1 MEVKLQAVN
10 GEGKKKQKEKEKEIT
25 TKSGHITKL
34 KRNVVSISG
43 HFWSLSGET
52 FYIPN
57 LFYG

>member
-10 GEGKKKQKEKEKEIT
+10 EEGKKKKEKEIT
-25 TKSGHITKL
+25 TKSGQITKL

-52 FYIPN
+52 FCIPN